1 MPDGLE
7 MFSSPIG
14 EIEITTLGGKLFS
27 SGFSCLYASET
38 LQTNT
43 LTGEVITQ
51 LKAYFEGKLK
61 IFDLPLQYNGT
72 ELQLKAM
79 KFIESIPFGETIS
92 YSEMAKALS
101 VLSGSRAIGNLVG
114 KNPMLIVVP
123 CHRVIGSNGKITGYA
138 GGTERKRWLL
148 QHELNNSNRADRLF

>member
-7 MFSSPIG
+7 IFSSPIG

-27 SGFSCLYASET
+27 SGFSHLYASET

-61 IFDLPLQYNGT
+61 IFDLPLQY
-72 ELQLKAM
+72 M
-79 KFIESIPFGETIS
+79 
-92 YSEMAKALS
+92 
-101 VLSGSRAIGNLVG
+101 
-114 KNPMLIVVP
+114 VP
-123 CHRVIGSNGKITGYA
+123 NF
-138 GGTERKRWLL
+138 
-148 QHELNNSNRADRLF
+148 N